1 MKRIGIDPGLSGAIV
16 IIDDDKTPI
25 EWMAMPTMKTGS
37 ANRVNASALAA
48 FIRPHLYG
56 DEKIHA
62 YVELVASMPNQGVA
76 SMVSF
81 GHSAGVLQGVLGAF
95 EIPVTMVT
103 PSTWK
108 KRAGLIGQ
116 DKDASRVKAIQMFP
130 SWRDLDKKGKG
141 QALADAA
148 LIAIYGA

>member
-1 MKRIGIDPGLSGAIV
+1 MKVIGIDPGLSGAIV
-16 IIDDDKTPI
+16 ILENGTPI
-25 EWMAMPTMKTGS
+25 EWTAMPTMKAGS

-48 FIRPHLYG
+48 FIRSHLYG
-56 DEKIHA
+56 DEKIQA
-62 YVELVASMPNQGVA
+62 YVELVSSMPGQGVA
-76 SMVSF
+76 SMFSF

-148 LIAIYGA
+148 LIAIYGG

>member
-1 MKRIGIDPGLSGAIV
+1 
-16 IIDDDKTPI
+16 
-25 EWMAMPTMKTGS
+25 
-37 ANRVNASALAA
+37 
-48 FIRPHLYG
+48 
-56 DEKIHA
+56 
-62 YVELVASMPNQGVA
+62 
-76 SMVSF
+76 
-81 GHSAGVLQGVLGAF
+81 
-95 EIPVTMVT
+95 MVT

-148 LIAIYGA
+148 LIAIYGS

>member
-1 MKRIGIDPGLSGAIV
+1 M
-16 IIDDDKTPI
+16 
-25 EWMAMPTMKTGS
+25 
-37 ANRVNASALAA
+37 
-48 FIRPHLYG
+48 F
-56 DEKIHA
+56 
-62 YVELVASMPNQGVA
+62 
-76 SMVSF
+76 SF

-116 DKDASRVKAIQMFP
+116 DKDAARVKAIQMFP